1 MKANANREQA
11 ALWNGASG
19 EAWVREQ
26 KLLDASF
33 VNFEKVLVD
42 EVSRAGAHRVLDV
55 GCGSGA
61 TSLAIARHLGSAG
74 TCTGIDISA
83 PLIELARA
91 RARCDDVGDS
101 VGAGGRAGFLLA
113 DAQTHEFADAQYDL
127 AVSRFGVMFFEDPV
141 AAFANLRG
149 ALRSGGGLRAITFR
163 DASENPFMTTAER
176 AAAPMLPDLPPRR
189 PDAPGQFAFAD
200 PARVQGI
207 LSAAG
212 WSAIDLAPID
222 VPCAFPASELVG
234 YFTRLGPVAPVLR
247 GADETTR
254 ARVIDRVR
262 EGFSPFVEGDE
273 VRFVAACWMIS
284 ATAVSPS
291 RPR

>member
-1 MKANANREQA
+1 MQANANREQS

-26 KLLDASF
+26 KLLDTSF
-33 VNFEKVLVD
+33 VNFEQVLVD
-42 EVSRAGAHRVLDV
+42 EVSRTGARRVLDV

-61 TSLAIARHLGSAG
+61 TTLAIARHLGTAG

-91 RARCDDVGDS
+91 RAGRES
-101 VGAGGRAGFLLA
+101 VRAGFLLA
-113 DAQTHEFADAQYDL
+113 DAQTHEFADADYDL

-149 ALRSGGGLRAITFR
+149 AMRSGGQLRAITFR
-163 DASENPFMTTAER
+163 AASENPFMTAAER
-176 AAAPMLPDLPPRR
+176 AAAPLLPDLPPRR

-200 PARVQGI
+200 RARVHGI

-212 WSAIDLAPID
+212 WSDIELEPID
-222 VPCAFPASELVG
+222 VPCAFPASDLVG

-247 GADETTR
+247 GADDDTR
-254 ARVIDRVR
+254 VRVIDRVR
-262 EGFSPFVEGDE
+262 AGFAPFVDGDA
-273 VRFVAACWMIS
+273 VRFDAACWMIS
-284 ATAVSPS
+284 AAAFSPY
-291 RPR
+291 RPP